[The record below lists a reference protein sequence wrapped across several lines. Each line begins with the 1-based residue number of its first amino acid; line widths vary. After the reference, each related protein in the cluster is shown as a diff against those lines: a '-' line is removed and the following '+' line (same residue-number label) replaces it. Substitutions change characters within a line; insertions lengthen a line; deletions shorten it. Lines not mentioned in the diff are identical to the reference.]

1 MCEYFRRTWTPG
13 FVEGSQCAVFLDPF
27 FLVTKEVDKVEFLVM
42 KFCIFTHILYKIE
55 LNAHVEK

>member
-1 MCEYFRRTWTPG
+1 MILWN
-13 FVEGSQCAVFLDPF
+13 VFISF
-27 FLVTKEVDKVEFLVM
+27 FHYVICITNIEEVDRVEFLVM